1 MALEHLRAFR
11 AGEPFGQAGPVQRLE
26 PEGFPLLTSSELAEE
41 HRRLGPV
48 IASLRRR
55 RERQQDD
62 THGDELLEGDA
73 ATRTRMYLAII
84 ERIFAC
90 DAKLSTSEGH
100 LYASFFNDGGGLGF
114 MAKLLDAGVE
124 AEAVIE
130 PTLAWFT
137 SYRFV
142 HVGVEPLR
150 RVLALAARSAAGS
163 IAPAVRD
170 GLIAVHGQCRDISG
184 YPRMAADLVPLLEAI
199 LGHGP
204 WEVLAPCEVWT
215 AAVTRELDASSP
227 DERGRVLDLLRHCAG
242 ASAARPSDRWL
253 KAGRAKLD
261 AVGRDAFRA
270 ALLRWLPLVDRARQW
285 PLVGKSWEH
294 VDEQQRMHEGNATV
308 LRGLVWLSPEVA
320 DTELTRSLGKLVVSS
335 YRKVRGIGPRAPKV
349 GNAGVYALS
358 RIDTAAAVG
367 QLALIK
373 ARVKTVSALQEIEK
387 AFVAVADALGLPR
400 DQVEEMTVPTYG
412 MEQVGVRREIFAVE
426 GAVAE
431 IRVDGGDAEL
441 RWMRANG
448 TPQKSLPAKVKA
460 GRREAIEEL
469 QGALKDIKAMLP
481 AQSLRL
487 DSMFLQEKRWPLVAW
502 REHYFDHPLVG
513 TIARRLIW
521 TFESAGRGEVS
532 GLGHDG
538 NLVDVAS
545 RAFAPPDD
553 AQVRLWHP
561 MGCGADEVL
570 AWRSCLE
577 RHAVRQ
583 PFKQA
588 HREVYVLTDA
598 ERTTRTYSN
607 RFAAHV
613 LRQHQFNALCRA
625 RGWRSEL
632 RMMVDDRYPPVYRE
646 LPRWGV
652 RAEYWIQGIG
662 ADYRTDANESGA
674 FLRVATDQVRFYRMA
689 AAANT
694 AHASGG
700 GYASSAAGPGTDDVN
715 LPLPLEQIPPLVFS
729 EVMRDVDL
737 FVGVGSVGNDPNWQD
752 GGPEGRFLTYW
763 QAYSF
768 GDLGETAKTRRAVL
782 ERLVPR
788 LKIANRCSFNERFLV
803 VRGDLRTYKIHLGS
817 SNILMEPNDQYL
829 CIVPAR
835 GAAATDDELFLP
847 FEGDSTLALILSKAL
862 LLAADRKITDPAIT
876 RQIGAD
882 AATRDRDQQLN

>member
-1 MALEHLRAFR
+1 MALEQLRAFR
-11 AGEPFGQAGPVQRLE
+11 AGEPFEQLGPVQRLE

-41 HRRLGPV
+41 HGRLGPF
-48 IASLRRR
+48 IAPLSRRGM
-55 RERQQDD
+55 RQQDD
-62 THGDELLEGDA
+62 AIGDELFEGDP

-84 ERIFAC
+84 ERIFAY
-90 DAKLSTSEGH
+90 DAKLSTSEDH
-100 LYASFFNDGGGLGF
+100 SYASFFNYGVAPGF

-142 HVGVEPLR
+142 YYAVEPLR
-150 RVLALAARSAAGS
+150 RVLALAARGTAAGS

-170 GLIAVHGQCRDISG
+170 GLIAVHGQCHDISG
-184 YPRMAADLVPLLEAI
+184 YHQMAADLVPLLEAI
-199 LGHGP
+199 LGHGS

-215 AAVTRELDASSP
+215 AAVTRELEALSP
-227 DERGRVLDLLRHCAG
+227 DERGRIMDLLRHCAG
-242 ASAARPSDRWL
+242 ATVARPSDRWL
-253 KAGRAKLD
+253 KVGRTKLD

-270 ALLRWLPLVDRARQW
+270 ALLRWLPLVDQARQR
-285 PLVGKSWEH
+285 PLVGPSWEN

-308 LRGLVWLSPEVA
+308 LRGLLWLSPEVA
-320 DTELTRSLGKLVVSS
+320 DTELTRAVGKLVVSS
-335 YRKVRGIGPRAPKV
+335 YRKARGIGPRAPKV

-358 RIDTAAAVG
+358 RIGTADAVG

-373 ARVKTVSALQEIEK
+373 ARVKTVSALKEIEK
-387 AFVAVADALGLPR
+387 AFVAAADALGLPR
-400 DQVEEMTVPTYG
+400 DQVEEMSVPTYG
-412 MEQVGVRREIFAVE
+412 MEQVGVRRETFAVE

-431 IRVDGGDAEL
+431 IRVDGRDAEL
-441 RWMRANG
+441 CWMRADG
-448 TPQKSLPAKVKA
+448 TPQKSVPAKVKTDQ
-460 GRREAIEEL
+460 REALKEL

-481 AQSLRL
+481 AQSERL
-487 DSMFLQEKRWPLVAW
+487 DSMFLQEKRWPLAAW
-502 REHYFDHPLVG
+502 RQHYFDHPLVG

-521 TFESAGRGEVS
+521 TFESAGQGEVS
-532 GLGHDG
+532 GLCHDG
-538 NLVDVAS
+538 NFVDVTS

-561 MGCGADEVL
+561 IGCSADEVL

-598 ERTTRTYSN
+598 ERATRTYSN

-613 LRQHQFNALCRA
+613 LRQHQFNALCGA
-625 RGWRSEL
+625 RGWRNKL
-632 RMMVDDRYPPVYRE
+632 RMMVDDTYPPAYRE
-646 LPRWGV
+646 LPRWGL
-652 RAEYWIQGIG
+652 RAEYWIEGIG
-662 ADYRTDANESGA
+662 TDYGADTNESGA
-674 FLRVATDQVRFYRMA
+674 FLRVATDQVRFYRLP

-694 AHASGG
+694 AHAGGG
-700 GYASSAAGPGTDDVN
+700 GYASGAAGPGTDDIN

-752 GGPEGRFLTYW
+752 GGPGGRFLTYW

-788 LKIANRCSFNERFLV
+788 LKIASRCSFSDRFLV

-829 CIVPAR
+829 CIVPAQR
-835 GAAATDDELFLP
+835 AAASGDKLFLP

-862 LLAADRKITDPAIT
+862 LLAADRKITDPTIT
-876 RQIGAD
+876 RQIGGAPS
-882 AATRDRDQQLN
+882 A